1 MIKCMFKVDQILNGA
16 FDHNFRITAMKMMRC
31 NVMRCEYQSQRRT
44 KVYWHTRQNA
54 KMSPQLKSE
63 KQSRASNFST
73 KTLVKSIIFRLNFA
87 AHEGCRSRLMAREP
101 LPLSAA
107 RAHIHTKRKKQR
119 QRERAPNIDQDTISK
134 ASLFDYAYLSFYIIK
149 CLITYG
155 ITLENIQ
162 HQN

>member
-1 MIKCMFKVDQILNGA
+1 
-16 FDHNFRITAMKMMRC
+16 MMRC

-107 RAHIHTKRKKQR
+107 VQSSYTHKEKEIEIERESTEHRPRHHFKSFSIRLRIPFVLHYQMLNYVWHNTRKYLASKLRAKVSH
-119 QRERAPNIDQDTISK
+119 
-134 ASLFDYAYLSFYIIK
+134 
-149 CLITYG
+149 
-155 ITLENIQ
+155 
-162 HQN
+162 